1 MLISGEGSG
10 QAQGDVMR
18 RLAVLLLLVTGCS
31 TAPVADL
38 MDYFKPGRID
48 QGMPPYGGVCQP
60 RQIVPPSPG
69 PAVAAP
75 VFPGAGPALPGAV
88 AGPPPLAPAGPQ
100 GPMLP
105 APDFNLPPTA
115 PPPAR

>member
-1 MLISGEGSG
+1 
-10 QAQGDVMR
+10 MR
-18 RLAVLLLLVTGCS
+18 RLAVLLLLVAGCS

-69 PAVAAP
+69 AAVAAP
-75 VFPGAGPALPGAV
+75 VFPGAGPAVPGAI
-88 AGPPPLAPAGPQ
+88 AGPGPQ

-105 APDFNLPPTA
+105 APDFNLPATA
-115 PPPAR
+115 PAPAR